1 VRISP
6 IRILTAL
13 AVIAV
18 CLLALVR
25 GWDIVR
31 FSVAQAEIGTT
42 PEPEAFRPWVDVPGL
57 AFLARDASL
66 TAIAD
71 QREDGQNA
79 KLLGALSEIL
89 SVKPVAAGY
98 WLSLAKLRFGSEQAS
113 DKVMETWSL
122 SVLTGPNEGNVL
134 PWRGIFGLSLWD
146 GASSEVK
153 GRTIADLAAS
163 LPEFRG
169 PQQAAARVLLS
180 AKTETSRQEIRS
192 RLLAE
197 GTSEDRLAA
206 IGL

>member
-1 VRISP
+1 MRLVRF
-6 IRILTAL
+6 LTAL

-18 CLLALVR
+18 CSLALIR
-25 GWDIVR
+25 GWDVVR
-31 FSVAQAEIGTT
+31 FSVAQVEIGTT
-42 PEPEAFRPWVDVPGL
+42 LDPETFRPWVDVPGL
-57 AFLARDASL
+57 AFSARDASL

-79 KLLGALSEIL
+79 KLIGALSEIL

-98 WLSLAKLRFGSEQAS
+98 WLSLAKLRFVDEQPS
-113 DKVMETWSL
+113 DKVMEAWSL

-153 GRTIADLAAS
+153 GRTIADLAAA
-163 LPEFRG
+163 LPNFSD
-169 PQQAAARVLLS
+169 QQKSAARVLLS
-180 AKTETSRQEIRS
+180 GKTETSRQDIRS

-197 GTSEDRLAA
+197 GASESRLGQ